1 MSENILIIEDEA
13 ERFVATIDKLK
24 ESYNVTIAR
33 SIEAANN
40 FFDLKKSVDLI
51 VLDVMMS
58 YRGYES
64 EKTDYGMETGWVYY
78 NEKLKEMKEAKIL
91 VWTNN
96 LSIFNKPWGENVV
109 AKIPKSTE
117 IGHLSKIVGKI
128 LLKYNIK

>member
-1 MSENILIIEDEA
+1 MSTKNILIIEDEA

-51 VLDVMMS
+51 VLDVMMF

-78 NEKLKEMKEAKIL
+78 NEKLRNMKNVKI
-91 VWTNN
+91 VIWSNN
-96 LSIFNKPWGENVV
+96 QSVFDRDLGENVV
-109 AKIPKSTE
+109 ERTVKSFDPN
-117 IGHLSKIVGKI
+117 HLLKIVGNKI
-128 LLKYNIK
+128 